1 MRACSANWVPARGAS
16 FLLAEYR
23 AQNPASAP
31 PRRGFDF
38 SQSGMAGILRSMIR
52 SHLAQTNR
60 YIAELKTDI
69 AREHAIVEDALDM
82 GQSSDFAQSLLHALE
97 ESLRIFE
104 RHRELIFAQLQRQ
117 PSEQMYHPSA
127 TGTRRAGTCHP
138 PGATAGADDQLT
150 NAALAEG
157 MRRAIIRKRETRNQK
172 D

>member
-1 MRACSANWVPARGAS
+1 MSRWPCTGEVWGGAICLCSWAIFCCFFVWPHGSVEWGSRLRACSANWVPARGAS

-69 AREHAIVEDALDM
+69 AREHAI
-82 GQSSDFAQSLLHALE
+82 
-97 ESLRIFE
+97 
-104 RHRELIFAQLQRQ
+104 
-117 PSEQMYHPSA
+117 
-127 TGTRRAGTCHP
+127 
-138 PGATAGADDQLT
+138 
-150 NAALAEG
+150 
-157 MRRAIIRKRETRNQK
+157 
-172 D
+172 